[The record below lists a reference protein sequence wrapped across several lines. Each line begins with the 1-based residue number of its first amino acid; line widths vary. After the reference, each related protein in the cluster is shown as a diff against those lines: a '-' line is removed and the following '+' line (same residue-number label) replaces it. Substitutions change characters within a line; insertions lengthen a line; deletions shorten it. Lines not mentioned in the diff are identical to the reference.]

1 MRSSP
6 PGRAGAPSGSCRAAT
21 RCSPCCA
28 SSRRGS
34 CAASAADRPGRRA
47 RGLRETGTR
56 LGTGGCPCAACTN
69 GGTVEASDAMEP
81 EDDGRTLG
89 DEIAEEA
96 AASTIADVI
105 PARGPAAYVAEFIG
119 TFALVMFITLAVS
132 EFALAPTPATA
143 AAPAF
148 QPFIDWSVIG
158 LVHTFA
164 LFFLIPTLAVVSG
177 AHFNPAVTAGLA
189 AVRQIRLIDAAIYVV
204 LQLAGGVLGA
214 LVTKLIL
221 NNLDNAKAVT
231 YGAPSVSDALDG
243 KVGLGMLVE
252 GIGAF
257 FLVWAI
263 VGVAVNPAAF
273 REWAGLVI
281 GATLGLAVFVG
292 GALTGGSFNP
302 ARAFGP
308 DLVSGN
314 WDHFLLVYL
323 LAPLIGALLA
333 AFVYFR
339 MFVLPGKK
347 GPLGMG
353 PVG

>member
-1 MRSSP
+1 
-6 PGRAGAPSGSCRAAT
+6 
-21 RCSPCCA
+21 
-28 SSRRGS
+28 
-34 CAASAADRPGRRA
+34 
-47 RGLRETGTR
+47 
-56 LGTGGCPCAACTN
+56 
-69 GGTVEASDAMEP
+69 VEASGAQEP
-81 EDDGRTLG
+81 DERRTVG

-96 AASTIADVI
+96 AASTVAEVI
-105 PARGPAAYVAEFIG
+105 PARGPAAYVAEFVG
-119 TFALVMFITLAVS
+119 TFALVLFITLAVS
-132 EFALAPTPATA
+132 EFVIAPQAATTPGGIVT
-143 AAPAF
+143 

-164 LFFLIPTLAVVSG
+164 LFFLIQTLAVISG
-177 AHFNPAVTAGLA
+177 AHFNPAVTAALA
-189 AVRQIRLIDAAIYVV
+189 AIRQIRAIDAAIYIV

-221 NNLDNAKAVT
+221 KNLDNADTVHFGAPAVT
-231 YGAPSVSDALDG
+231 DALGG

-263 VGVAVNPAAF
+263 VGVAVNPQAF

-308 DLVSGN
+308 DLVSGK

-323 LAPLIGALLA
+323 VAPVIGALLA
-333 AFVYFR
+333 AFVYMR